1 MALTMKQST
10 ASLRAGAAP
19 AAGRRALVCK
29 ATKYDDELIAT
40 AVSINP
46 GGRAPQQHTE
56 GADLDLSCSA
66 LWMLLLALC

>member
-19 AAGRRALVCK
+19 AAGRRAMVCK

-40 AVSINP
+40 AVSITPRP
-46 GGRAPQQHTE
+46 GASKQ
-56 GADLDLSCSA
+56 GADLDLSSRG
-66 LWMLLLALC
+66 LLLFALC